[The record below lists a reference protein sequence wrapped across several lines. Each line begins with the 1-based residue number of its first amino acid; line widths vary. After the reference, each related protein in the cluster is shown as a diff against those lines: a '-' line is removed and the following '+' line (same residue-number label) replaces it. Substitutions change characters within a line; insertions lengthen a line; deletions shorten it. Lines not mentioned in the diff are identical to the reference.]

1 MLFSLLN
8 RRTSRRVSAHKTE
21 AITANK
27 WPGFK
32 ATEASDGQRIRMMP
46 MNAQQI
52 KSQAIRAVGS
62 PVTQGDKRAV
72 KAGYR

>member
-1 MLFSLLN
+1 MLN
-8 RRTSRRVSAHKTE
+8 GRTSRRVSAHKAE

-32 ATEASDGQRIRMMP
+32 TAEVSDGHRIRMMP
-46 MNAQQI
+46 IKAQPI
-52 KSQAIRAVGS
+52 KSQALRAVGS
-62 PVTQGDKRAV
+62 PVTQGDKRVV